1 MEMARS
7 GSRGSTRRRRERS
20 DSVGTGES
28 GGSGGGG
35 GDAGGGGGAR
45 GDLMMSRILVRAGET
60 FKFKYPVAASSS
72 PTSSPAGTQGGAV
85 VDRKL
90 SARLLYGRG
99 LPAFLSYAIAPASAS
114 STPASNRSPGKNG
127 RRDRERDRDRT
138 EVEFWGTPRAADVG
152 EIVVGIFDD
161 GSEGG
166 GEGGGGGE
174 RCVGRLVVEVVA
186 KG

>member
-1 MEMARS
+1 
-7 GSRGSTRRRRERS
+7 
-20 DSVGTGES
+20 
-28 GGSGGGG
+28 
-35 GDAGGGGGAR
+35 
-45 GDLMMSRILVRAGET
+45 MMSRILVRAGET

-72 PTSSPAGTQGGAV
+72 PTSSPAGTQGGTV

-127 RRDRERDRDRT
+127 RRDRDRERT

-161 GSEGG
+161 GVG
-166 GEGGGGGE
+166 GEEGE